1 MRFFD
6 RFRLIKNSLFG
17 NPSVIF
23 MRKCHLPLHKGGSAV
38 VCVVCTDGFVIYAF
52 SCGELTDLRSKRGR
66 RCRDRGRRCQPK
78 ADG

>member
-23 MRKCHLPLHKGGSAV
+23 LRKCHLPLHKGGSAA

-66 RCRDRGRRCQPK
+66 RRRDRGRRCQPK